1 MNSCTHTKIT
11 DVSLDGSDMTDNVAM
26 AAQEKNWEWEKKN
39 NNERYLAVTNK
50 T

>member
-26 AAQEKNWEWEKKN
+26 AAQEKIGNGKRKIIM
-39 NNERYLAVTNK
+39 K
-50 T
+50 DI